1 MVVVWRRH
9 TGWAKMCVAQRDDEL
24 QRGGGA
30 GLWSALCLGMGP
42 ARINLSSCLLS
53 HRVVWNWP
61 TNAVKFDELHFET
74 LESHNKLVKQGGQ
87 GGSYSLGTTASGK
100 PRNTVYYKEF
110 CHQPSFPR
118 NDCLFYLYNPHF
130 LCLLCFLSVPVCGIS
145 CALVTE
151 VAFENLFLLSDQSL
165 SCKWISL

>member
-1 MVVVWRRH
+1 MRGELRCVWPREKMNYTEEEERDCDQLSVL
-9 TGWAKMCVAQRDDEL
+9 GWAL
-24 QRGGGA
+24 
-30 GLWSALCLGMGP
+30 P
-42 ARINLSSCLLS
+42 HINLSSCLLA

-61 TNAVKFDELHFET
+61 TNEFKFDELHFEI
-74 LESHNKLVKQGGQ
+74 LDSHNKLVKHGGQ

-118 NDCLFYLYNPHF
+118 NNFLFYLYNPHI
-130 LCLLCFLSVPVCGIS
+130 LCLLYFLSVPVCGIS
-145 CALVTE
+145 CALVME